1 MGLAPP
7 EQPWLWRCYCVKF
20 VVVTGYFVVLTFRQR
35 EKSGT
40 AVCFGWYNNMNGERT
55 EIGTDIIAKTRFK
68 KKVHSKY
75 DF

>member
-1 MGLAPP
+1 M
-7 EQPWLWRCYCVKF
+7 KF

-55 EIGTDIIAKTRFK
+55 EIGTDIIAKTRFEK
-68 KKVHSKY
+68 KGAFKVRFLKPS
-75 DF
+75 